1 MDSSATGPDEQPIL
15 SAALSKSESAPPRE
29 VELRLLAEPQVLDG
43 LEQDEALKAGTTG
56 AVKHKHQVGTYY
68 DTEDRRMRRR
78 GVDFRVRRIGS
89 SFVQTVKA
97 KGTDQ
102 AGPLS
107 RDEWETDIAGPEPD
121 LSALAGVGAAE
132 VTGVLLPGDLQPLFV
147 TDVRRTVR
155 TVAYDA
161 GGKNASLIE
170 VAADRGA
177 VRLASGSADDDTST
191 PISELE
197 LELKAGK
204 PEALFDLALALNE
217 RHAVRVGFA
226 GKADRGYALLSD
238 RQPEPQTAEKVAL
251 QQDWAVD
258 QAMGS
263 VFRACFAHWIANER
277 PAELGADPEG
287 VHQLR
292 VSLRRLRTALSLF
305 SPALSELDRSWLGGE
320 AKWLAGSLGP
330 ARDWDVFIGEMMPD
344 IAQAGYQQELAPLLA
359 AAESRRRD
367 AYTQVREVIGSPRY
381 TRLLLEFWRW
391 LEGHGWRSG
400 ALEMQRQPVV
410 ALADKVLAK
419 QQKRVLKKGRGFAKL
434 SLPARHEVRIAVKK
448 LRYSVE
454 FFASLYP
461 GEKSK
466 RYRRRLSGLQ
476 DALGA
481 MNDAAVADTLL
492 DQVVGA
498 TGSGKAAVPLARAA
512 GLVSGWYTRGRI
524 DDDAE
529 LVASWQAFRR
539 VKPYWH
545 APSS

>member
-1 MDSSATGPDEQPIL
+1 MDSSATGPDGQPIL
-15 SAALSKSESAPPRE
+15 SAALSKPASDPPRE
-29 VELRLLAEPQVLDG
+29 VELRLLAEPAVLDG
-43 LEQDEALKAGTTG
+43 LEQDDVLKAVTTG

-78 GVDFRVRRIGS
+78 GVDFRVRRIGD

-97 KGTDQ
+97 KGGDQ
-102 AGPLS
+102 ASALS
-107 RDEWETDIAGPEPD
+107 RNEWETDITGPEPD

-132 VTGVLLPGDLQPLFV
+132 LTGVLLPGDLRPLFV

-177 VRLASGSADDDTST
+177 VRLASGTADGNTA

-204 PEALFDLALALNE
+204 PDALFDLALALND

-226 GKADRGYALLSD
+226 GKADRGYALLSG
-238 RQPEPQTAEKVAL
+238 RQPEPQTAEKVSL
-251 QQDWAVD
+251 QPNWTTD
-258 QAMGS
+258 QSMGS
-263 VFRACFAHWIANER
+263 VFRACFSHWIANET
-277 PAELGADPEG
+277 PAELGTDPEG

-344 IAQAGYQQELAPLLA
+344 IAEAGYEQELAPLLA
-359 AAESRRRD
+359 AAKARQKD
-367 AYTQVREVIGSPRY
+367 AYAQVREVIGSPRY

-391 LEGHGWRSG
+391 LEGNGWRST

-410 ALADKVLAK
+410 ALADRVLAK

-434 SLPARHEVRIAVKK
+434 SLPDRHEVRIAVKK

-461 GEKSK
+461 SEKSK
-466 RYRRRLSGLQ
+466 PYRRRLSGLQ

-481 MNDAAVADTLL
+481 MNDAAVAEILL
-492 DQVVGA
+492 DQLVGA
-498 TGSGKAAVPLARAA
+498 TRHGKAAVPLARAA

-524 DDDAE
+524 DEDAE
-529 LVASWQAFRR
+529 LVASWQTFRR
-539 VKPYWH
+539 AKPFWH
-545 APSS
+545 VQSS

>member
-1 MDSSATGPDEQPIL
+1 MDTSAVGQDGQSIP
-15 SAALSKSESAPPRE
+15 SANLTRPASDTPQE
-29 VELRLLAEPQVLDG
+29 VELRLLAEPAALDA
-43 LEQDEALKAGTTG
+43 LDQDEALQAGTTG
-56 AVKHKHQVGTYY
+56 AVKHKHQVGTYF

-78 GVDFRVRRIGS
+78 GVDFRVRRIGN

-97 KGTDQ
+97 KGGDQ

-107 RDEWETDIAGPEPD
+107 RNEWETAITGPEPD
-121 LSALAGVGAAE
+121 LAALAGVGAAE
-132 VTGVLLPGDLQPLFV
+132 VTGVLLPGDLHPLFV

-177 VRLASGSADDDTST
+177 VRLAGGAEDETST

-204 PEALFDLALALNE
+204 PDALFDLALALNE

-226 GKADRGYALLSD
+226 GKADRGYALLSGK
-238 RQPEPQTAEKVAL
+238 QAGPQTAAKVAL
-251 QQDWAVD
+251 QPDWTVD
-258 QAMGS
+258 QSMGS
-263 VFRACFAHWIANER
+263 VFRACFSHWIANEK
-277 PAELGADPEG
+277 PAELGSDPEG

-305 SPALSELDRSWLGGE
+305 SPALSELDRTWLGGE

-344 IAQAGYQQELAPLLA
+344 IAEAGYEQELAPLLA
-359 AAESRRRD
+359 AAEARQKD
-367 AYTQVREVIGSPRY
+367 AYAQVREVIGSPRY

-391 LEGHGWRSG
+391 LEGNGWRSTG
-400 ALEMQRQPVV
+400 LEMQRQPVV
-410 ALADKVLAK
+410 ALADQVLAK

-434 SLPARHEVRIAVKK
+434 SLPDRHEVRIAVKK

-454 FFASLYP
+454 FFASLFP

-498 TGSGKAAVPLARAA
+498 MRPGKAAVPLARAA

-524 DDDAE
+524 DEDAE

-539 VKPYWH
+539 AKPFWH
-545 APSS
+545 DLSS